1 MKTLKWE
8 PLAAMLALILLGAWI
23 AFAPDVP
30 QKKPDDATRVTL
42 TIGAVKGALQWQ
54 PTPDGQ
60 RTFTVLFR
68 DNTSI
73 GPLTQAQ
80 AEAFLGRDALSR
92 ITTAGNNDLFRI
104 LKVSGWIGVA
114 WVVFGIA
121 GQIVFGGRWLLQ
133 WFVSEKT
140 KSSTVPVAFW
150 WLSLVGSIMLFA
162 YFVWRQ
168 DIVGTL
174 GQTSGVVIF
183 ARNIRLIAKQRRRLA
198 RTQTAAE
205 DPQPAPDPLP
215 PDATGTDAVPPSR
228 PGL

>member
-80 AEAFLGRDALSR
+80 AEAFLGRNALGR

-198 RTQTAAE
+198 RTQNAAD